1 MPWIALVSVKVAYFL
16 EGKGKRQLTRG
27 CAPCAVAPGR
37 MASST
42 LPLPSK
48 VTVSRNRPTEID
60 LMLMGRFQT
69 CNYSFAGLC
78 GKHSLGCGGGH
89 LGGGVGDDVRRR
101 VSATLCAP
109 AAAQRIVRIAV
120 MLITT
125 GPKKRSDRNNNLR
138 GEEGGK

>member
-1 MPWIALVSVKVAYFL
+1 VPWIAWVSVKVAYFL

-78 GKHSLGCGGGH
+78 GKHSLGCVEVAIGGR
-89 LGGGVGDDVRRR
+89 GGSRGRRTASGFSNVMR
-101 VSATLCAP
+101 SSSG
-109 AAAQRIVRIAV
+109 AADREDRSDADHDR
-120 MLITT
+120 T
-125 GPKKRSDRNNNLR
+125 KKRSGR
-138 GEEGGK
+138 K